1 MPMRSI
7 YTRRNSVR
15 WSAGPTGVT
24 FFSKYSSWT
33 KASIG
38 FTPPAGAVGT
48 DGRARGFN
56 DQSSGKSS
64 IDGVT
69 GIFGFWGF
77 WAGDCAEILA
87 ARVFIADFLT
97 VVTTAFF
104 GRSTA

>member
-24 FFSKYSSWT
+24 FFSKSSSWT

-38 FTPPAGAVGT
+38 FTLPAGAVGT

-87 ARVFIADFLT
+87 ARFFIADFLT
-97 VVTTAFF
+97 VVTTVFF